1 VRVWSSVRENNIHSK
16 VFRGN
21 VLSGKFDTN
30 YRTQV
35 LTKQNQIHFLIKY
48 KESKKGLG

>member
-16 VFRGN
+16 GGN

-35 LTKQNQIHFLIKY
+35 LTKQNQIQFLIKY
-48 KESKKGLG
+48 NQSKKGLG